1 MTDIGGLG
9 GPVGRIGGRIVAAWV
24 PTHASQRPIYGMD
37 TDVTHQVEDLCAFI
51 DASPSPFHAV
61 ATAATRLEAAGFV
74 EGSPDDGAGPRYL
87 RSSGSLVAWIAGP
100 GRTTGFRVLMAHT
113 DSPNLRLM
121 PNPDRSSHGIRQLGI
136 EVYGGALL
144 NSWLDRDLGC
154 SGRLAV
160 RNAAGM
166 EEVLVRLDRPIARVP
181 QLAIHL
187 DRGVNEKG
195 LVLDPHTSLSP
206 VTGLGNLEHGAF
218 LTTVAATAGVDTA
231 DVLGFDLMLH
241 DLAPSTLAGTGNEF
255 VSASRIDNLLSC
267 HVAVEAICGVVGEA
281 GGPTPVVVLYDHEEV
296 GSTSATGAAS
306 PMLSSLLDR
315 LLGDASLNST
325 DSLACSVDG
334 AHAVHPNYPDRHDAG
349 HLVHLGG
356 GPVLKFNASQ
366 RYATDAPGAA
376 RVRLAAERC
385 GVPLQSYSQRADL
398 PCGSTVGPITA
409 AVTGLTT
416 VDLGTPQLAMHSARE
431 LCACSDVPQLRRLL
445 GELLRS

>member
-1 MTDIGGLG
+1 
-9 GPVGRIGGRIVAAWV
+9 
-24 PTHASQRPIYGMD
+24 MD
-37 TDVTHQVEDLCAFI
+37 TDATHQAADLCTFI

-61 ATAATRLEAAGFV
+61 ATAAARLEAAGFI
-74 EGSPDDGAGPRYL
+74 EGSPGDGAGARYL
-87 RSSGSLVAWIAGP
+87 RSSGSLVAWIAGH

-113 DSPNLRLM
+113 DSPNLRIT
-121 PNPDRSSHGIRQLGI
+121 PNPDRSAHGVQQLGI

-160 RNAAGM
+160 RDGDGHR
-166 EEVLVRLDRPIARVP
+166 ELLVRLDRPIARVP

-187 DRGVNEKG
+187 DRGVNTKG
-195 LVLDPHTSLSP
+195 LVLDPHTNLSP
-206 VTGLGNLEHGAF
+206 VTGLGDLEHGAF
-218 LTTVAATAGVDTA
+218 LATIAATAGVDAA

-241 DLAPSTLAGTGNEF
+241 DLAPSTLAGTGDEF

-267 HVAVEAICGVVGEA
+267 HAAVGAICGIVDEA
-281 GGPTPVVVLYDHEEV
+281 GGPTPVIVLYDHEEV
-296 GSTSATGAAS
+296 GSTSATGAGS
-306 PMLSSLLDR
+306 PVLSSLLEQ
-315 LLGDASLNST
+315 LLGDASLKPA

-334 AHAVHPNYPDRHDAG
+334 AHAVHPNYPDRHDAE

-385 GVPLQSYSQRADL
+385 EVPLQSYSHRADL

-409 AVTGLTT
+409 AATGLPT
-416 VDLGTPQLAMHSARE
+416 VDLGAPQLAMHSARE
-431 LCACSDVPQLRRLL
+431 LCAVGDVPLLGRLL
-445 GELLRS
+445 EELLRS

>member
-1 MTDIGGLG
+1 MLF
-9 GPVGRIGGRIVAAWV
+9 R
-24 PTHASQRPIYGMD
+24 
-37 TDVTHQVEDLCAFI
+37 
-51 DASPSPFHAV
+51 SPFHAV

-154 SGRLAV
+154 SGRLVV

-206 VTGLGNLEHGAF
+206 VTGLGDLEHGAF
-218 LTTVAATAGVDTA
+218 LATVAATAGVDTA

-241 DLAPSTLAGTGNEF
+241 DLAPSTLAGTGNE
-255 VSASRIDNLLSC
+255 
-267 HVAVEAICGVVGEA
+267 
-281 GGPTPVVVLYDHEEV
+281 
-296 GSTSATGAAS
+296 
-306 PMLSSLLDR
+306 
-315 LLGDASLNST
+315 
-325 DSLACSVDG
+325 
-334 AHAVHPNYPDRHDAG
+334 
-349 HLVHLGG
+349 
-356 GPVLKFNASQ
+356 
-366 RYATDAPGAA
+366 
-376 RVRLAAERC
+376 
-385 GVPLQSYSQRADL
+385 
-398 PCGSTVGPITA
+398 
-409 AVTGLTT
+409 
-416 VDLGTPQLAMHSARE
+416 
-431 LCACSDVPQLRRLL
+431 
-445 GELLRS
+445 

>member
-1 MTDIGGLG
+1 
-9 GPVGRIGGRIVAAWV
+9 
-24 PTHASQRPIYGMD
+24 
-37 TDVTHQVEDLCAFI
+37 
-51 DASPSPFHAV
+51 
-61 ATAATRLEAAGFV
+61 
-74 EGSPDDGAGPRYL
+74 
-87 RSSGSLVAWIAGP
+87 
-100 GRTTGFRVLMAHT
+100 
-113 DSPNLRLM
+113 
-121 PNPDRSSHGIRQLGI
+121 
-136 EVYGGALL
+136 
-144 NSWLDRDLGC
+144 
-154 SGRLAV
+154 
-160 RNAAGM
+160 
-166 EEVLVRLDRPIARVP
+166 
-181 QLAIHL
+181 
-187 DRGVNEKG
+187 
-195 LVLDPHTSLSP
+195 
-206 VTGLGNLEHGAF
+206 
-218 LTTVAATAGVDTA
+218 
-231 DVLGFDLMLH
+231 
-241 DLAPSTLAGTGNEF
+241 
-255 VSASRIDNLLSC
+255 
-267 HVAVEAICGVVGEA
+267 
-281 GGPTPVVVLYDHEEV
+281 
-296 GSTSATGAAS
+296 
-306 PMLSSLLDR
+306 MLSSLLDR